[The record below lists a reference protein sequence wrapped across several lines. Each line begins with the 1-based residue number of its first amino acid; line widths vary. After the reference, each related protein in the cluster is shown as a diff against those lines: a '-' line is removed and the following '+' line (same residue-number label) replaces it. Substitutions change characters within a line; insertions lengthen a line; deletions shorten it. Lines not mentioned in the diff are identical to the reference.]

1 MDTWSQQQK
10 LAASGGLGAVGGFL
24 LAAIIVAIVMIVMAS
39 QHNWEFDPR
48 KWNASVNA
56 GPNAGSNAG
65 PNAIQKTGNA
75 KANAA
80 NIVVV
85 NSNATKPVVM
95 NANAARNAGLVKNAN
110 DNWVPAADCQM
121 GDWTEWSDCS
131 ADCGGGTQVRNRL
144 VIKQAGNGGAACPT
158 ATESRTCN
166 LEACPA
172 DYVPEHMAIDDF
184 IRFTGAVPQS
194 GTMIDVANPIPA
206 TAKQYTGQLIQAT
219 AEECQKYCAG
229 MPDCDV
235 VQFEKQILAFDGQS
249 GCSLHS
255 KHPAY
260 PAVNVYVDDDTML
273 RDGSYKFDAYCRE
286 GICRKI

>member
-1 MDTWSQQQK
+1 MDQWSERQK
-10 LAASGGLGAVGGFL
+10 LAAAGGAGVGTGL
-24 LAAIIVAIVMIVMAS
+24 LIAGIIIAIVFIVLAS
-39 QHNWEFDPR
+39 QNGWEFDPR
-48 KWNASVNA
+48 KWKSSSNVSTANVGNGGNGGSKNAITGTNVQVK
-56 GPNAGSNAG
+56 GPNVVA
-65 PNAIQKTGNA
+65 TGNA
-75 KANAA
+75 VK
-80 NIVVV
+80 
-85 NSNATKPVVM
+85 
-95 NANAARNAGLVKNAN
+95 NANVDRTGMVKNAN
-110 DNWVPAADCQM
+110 DVWVPAADCQM

-144 VIKQAGNGGAACPT
+144 VLKQAETGGAACPSVS
-158 ATESRTCN
+158 ESRACN
-166 LEACPA
+166 PDACPA
-172 DYVPEHMAIDDF
+172 DYVPEHMAIDEF

-206 TAKQYTGQLIQAT
+206 NAKQYTGQLIQAT
-219 AEECQKYCAG
+219 AEECQNYCQN

-260 PAVNVYVDDDTML
+260 PAVNVYVDADTML